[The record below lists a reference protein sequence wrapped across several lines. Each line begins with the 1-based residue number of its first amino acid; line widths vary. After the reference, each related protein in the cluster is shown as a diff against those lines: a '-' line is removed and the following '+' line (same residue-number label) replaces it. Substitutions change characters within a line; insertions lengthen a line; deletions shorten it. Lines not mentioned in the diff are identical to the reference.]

1 MIIFPLSSNQTV
13 ESDDVE
19 FSDTTT
25 QEPSVEVFTSSKPL
39 REPNGILIPSID
51 AAGRPLCL
59 SDPSDTFCENVSDY
73 PKAALKK
80 DIHLSPI
87 EFRELFGVK
96 EIDGRKMYQD
106 EEDVNE
112 ERVCRRTPKV
122 IYPQM
127 ARNQAKQW
135 VYVVNDV
142 EYIQAVVSEV
152 CEKPDK
158 PCAYLD
164 HALPPGMYSSCRQ
177 KFAYRRLLAIHPTE
191 KRTYTDTFQF
201 PSCCACYVKSPGFG
215 RSGDEQEQRQRRHVT

>member
-1 MIIFPLSSNQTV
+1 MF
-13 ESDDVE
+13 
-19 FSDTTT
+19 FSPFRA
-25 QEPSVEVFTSSKPL
+25 E
-39 REPNGILIPSID
+39 
-51 AAGRPLCL
+51 
-59 SDPSDTFCENVSDY
+59 
-73 PKAALKK
+73 LKK

-152 CEKPDK
+152 CE
-158 PCAYLD
+158 
-164 HALPPGMYSSCRQ
+164 
-177 KFAYRRLLAIHPTE
+177 
-191 KRTYTDTFQF
+191 
-201 PSCCACYVKSPGFG
+201 
-215 RSGDEQEQRQRRHVT
+215 